1 MAKKK
6 ANPHCPV
13 PGCQTKR
20 PHLADPIMQGIH
32 REFSDPKKIAMWFKV
47 GIAELRASMQ
57 RDLEEGRIFAYLA
70 RWRQP
75 EEIYCRALYALF
87 IAKPEELPH
96 LFSGEMPNG
105 FRGIYRAV
113 NKTVFEGRGILE
125 TPQPGLS
132 GGEFTTMDMLNTS
145 AHASFPLFIT
155 AIGIARNPACQTGFP
170 KHIEHLQKYC
180 NYLNYMEGM
189 FNAGKPKEHVL
200 QGVRNLHK
208 PASAWKQETAPNQKP

>member
-1 MAKKK
+1 
-6 ANPHCPV
+6 
-13 PGCQTKR
+13 
-20 PHLADPIMQGIH
+20 
-32 REFSDPKKIAMWFKV
+32 
-47 GIAELRASMQ
+47 
-57 RDLEEGRIFAYLA
+57 
-70 RWRQP
+70 
-75 EEIYCRALYALF
+75 
-87 IAKPEELPH
+87 
-96 LFSGEMPNG
+96 MPNG